1 MFLLPNIEPLAYFQ
15 TAAALHNPQIEEMS
29 KVRELAR
36 MDLRLQRA
44 DYFPEI
50 VAMGGAVF
58 CDHQLSSLV
67 PRMAV
72 GIGLNF
78 KIFDGLHR
86 EYKASSARLQLRRV
100 QMLEQQAEQSIFLLI
115 EDQYNKVQSA
125 LMAVGAVERSLHFAE
140 EYLRAKRNAMREG
153 VATSTD
159 VVDAALNLSR
169 ARLERVKTAYEFN
182 VALARL
188 LNTAGVGE
196 SFVSYMNSDSARSV
210 F

>member
-1 MFLLPNIEPLAYFQ
+1 
-15 TAAALHNPQIEEMS
+15 
-29 KVRELAR
+29 
-36 MDLRLQRA
+36 
-44 DYFPEI
+44 
-50 VAMGGAVF
+50 
-58 CDHQLSSLV
+58 
-67 PRMAV
+67 
-72 GIGLNF
+72 
-78 KIFDGLHR
+78 
-86 EYKASSARLQLRRV
+86 
-100 QMLEQQAEQSIFLLI
+100 MLEQQAEQSISLLI

-196 SFVSYMNSDSARSV
+196 SFVSYMNSDSAQSV